1 MSQQLSTPPIQDP
14 LNNDPKSLVTTPTWR
29 IFFQQV
35 AKTLSATIG
44 PKGDK
49 GDAGSAGAAGANGT
63 DGADGAPGPAGPA
76 GKDGTG
82 DNFLTMQVFN

>member
-1 MSQQLSTPPIQDP
+1 MSQQLSAPPIQDP
-14 LNNDPKSLVTTPTWR
+14 LNSDPKSLVTTPTWR

-35 AKTLSATIG
+35 ASLLSATVG

-49 GDAGSAGAAGANGT
+49 GDAGPA
-63 DGADGAPGPAGPA
+63 GADGAPGATGSAGA
-76 GKDGTG
+76 NGKDGTG